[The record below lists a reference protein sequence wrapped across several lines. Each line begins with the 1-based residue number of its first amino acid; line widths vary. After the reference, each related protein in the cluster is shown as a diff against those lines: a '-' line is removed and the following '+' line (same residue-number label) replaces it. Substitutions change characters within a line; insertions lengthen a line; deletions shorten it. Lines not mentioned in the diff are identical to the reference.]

1 MRLKHYI
8 PPELASRSRGMVDY
22 FLSLLY
28 DSNIPFHLCSL
39 WDLALNSFPQTER
52 LYIPVQY
59 LKSQTRVPPA
69 SMHTKCVR
77 SEITRLQYK
86 LNVTLLNCVLRLS
99 KAWCKRQAKTF
110 NYLLGGLRAH
120 ICSITKALLKYLTQ
134 L

>member
-22 FLSLLY
+22 FYHYCMIVTSP
-28 DSNIPFHLCSL
+28 SSCVL

-52 LYIPVQY
+52 MYIPVQY

-69 SMHTKCVR
+69 SIHTKCVI

-86 LNVTLLNCVLRLS
+86 LNVTLLNCVLSLS